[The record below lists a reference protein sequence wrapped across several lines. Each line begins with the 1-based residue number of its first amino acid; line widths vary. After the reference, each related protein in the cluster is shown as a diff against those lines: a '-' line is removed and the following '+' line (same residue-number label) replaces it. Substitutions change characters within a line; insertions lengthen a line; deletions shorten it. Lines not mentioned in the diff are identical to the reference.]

1 MTMRVLRSLAAQS
14 APLTDPTHADMIHH
28 EPRRGIVLR
37 HLQPG
42 LAATLC
48 LLAAANALAAPPAP
62 VALTGERPAVA
73 VQSTPSKLPSP
84 LQQVPPSGEITL
96 HVREGHLL
104 KLRRDA
110 AKVLVADPRVASF
123 QVPSPNNIFVFAQGV
138 GTTTLYALDA
148 QDQVIAAIR
157 VVSEH
162 NLKALREQ
170 ILRSVPGA
178 DIELEPSLNSRIIV
192 RGKVRTPI
200 EARQVVDQIQA
211 YLDGLA
217 GQGGQGGGGGGGGG
231 NNRDQVINQLKV
243 ELSSQINIQVRVVEV
258 SRSLSHE
265 LGFDWAATLNS
276 GSGAWGVMT
285 GGAAG
290 GFAKATEVV
299 NPSLFDSVTGTTFS
313 NLIPGST
320 TSRFAAGGMRTRG
333 RFTMGGLISALSSEG
348 FATVLAEPN
357 LTAMSGESAAF
368 AAGGEVPIV
377 IITNN
382 NVQIDFKSYGVIL
395 RMTPTLLS
403 ANRISL
409 RIAPEVSELT
419 EDGAVTLQGVS
430 VPALKVRR
438 ADTTV
443 ELASGQS
450 FALAG
455 MLRSTQAQT
464 VQGVPGLSSI
474 PWLGRLFEHE
484 VSAKD
489 ETELVILVTANV
501 VDPVSAGDLQVPG
514 QGLPGIDELVPQ
526 QAAIGYLY

>member
-1 MTMRVLRSLAAQS
+1 MRLSRSSAAQP
-14 APLTDPTHADMIHH
+14 APIPARSSDFSMTHSLTRPGAD
-28 EPRRGIVLR
+28 
-37 HLQPG
+37 
-42 LAATLC
+42 ATLARLC
-48 LLAAANALAAPPAP
+48 LATALCVAGAAHAAPPAP
-62 VALTGERPAVA
+62 AAKSAAPAPA
-73 VQSTPSKLPSP
+73 A
-84 LQQVPPSGEITL
+84 LQQVQPTGVITL
-96 HVREGHLL
+96 NVREGHLL
-104 KLRRDA
+104 KLKRDA
-110 AKVLVADPRVASF
+110 AKVLVADPRIASF
-123 QVPSPNNIFVFAQGV
+123 QVPSPNNIFVFAQAV

-148 QDQVIAAIR
+148 QDNVIAAIK
-157 VVSEH
+157 VVAEH
-162 NLKALREQ
+162 DLSALREQ
-170 ILRSVPGA
+170 ILRAVPGA
-178 DIELEPSLNSRIIV
+178 DITLEPSMNNRIIV

-200 EARQVVDQIQA
+200 ESRQVVDQVQS

-217 GQGGQGGGGGGGGG
+217 ASPAGQGGGGGGGGG
-231 NNRDQVINQLKV
+231 GANNRDAVINQLKV

-258 SRSLSHE
+258 SRTLSHE

-276 GSGAWGVMT
+276 GSGAFGVVT
-285 GGAAG
+285 GAAG
-290 GFAKATEVV
+290 GAFAPVSGTV
-299 NPSLFDSVTGTTFS
+299 NASLFDSLTGRNFS
-313 NLIPGST
+313 QLIPGRT
-320 TSRFAAGGMRTRG
+320 TARLGVGGMVTRG

-409 RIAPEVSELT
+409 HIAPEVSELT
-419 EDGAVTLQGVS
+419 EDGAVTLEGIS
-430 VPALKVRR
+430 IPALKVRR

-464 VQGVPGLSSI
+464 MSGVPGLSSI
-474 PWLGRLFEHE
+474 PLIGRLFEHE

-489 ETELVILVTANV
+489 ETELVILVSANV
-501 VDPVSAGDLQVPG
+501 VDPVSAGELQVPG
-514 QGLPGIDELVPQ
+514 QDLPGIKELLPQ
-526 QAAIGYLY
+526 QASIGYLY

>member
-1 MTMRVLRSLAAQS
+1 MIHNPPRPGAADRLPRLCLAALLCLLCG
-14 APLTDPTHADMIHH
+14 APA
-28 EPRRGIVLR
+28 
-37 HLQPG
+37 
-42 LAATLC
+42 LAATPAAQ
-48 LLAAANALAAPPAP
+48 LAAKAAAAAASPA
-62 VALTGERPAVA
+62 ERPAVA
-73 VQSTPSKLPSP
+73 VQDSATALPAS
-84 LQQVPPSGEITL
+84 LQRVAPSGQITL
-96 HVREGHLL
+96 HVREGQLL
-104 KLRRDA
+104 KLKSDA
-110 AKVLVADPRVASF
+110 AKVLVADPRIASF
-123 QVPSPNNIFVFAQGV
+123 QVPSPNNIFVFAQAV

-148 QDQVIAAIR
+148 RDNVIAAIR
-157 VVSEH
+157 VVAEH
-162 NLKALREQ
+162 DLASLREQ

-178 DIELEPSLNSRIIV
+178 NIELEPSLNNRIIV
-192 RGKVRTPI
+192 RGNVRTPI
-200 EARQVVDQIQA
+200 EARQIVDQVQA
-211 YLDGLA
+211 YLDGVST
-217 GQGGQGGGGGGGGG
+217 GGQGGGGGGGRGAG
-231 NNRDQVINQLKV
+231 STRDGVINQLKV

-258 SRSLSHE
+258 SRTLSHE

-276 GSGAWGVMT
+276 SSGAWGIMS

-290 GFAKATEVV
+290 GFAPATETI
-299 NPSLFDSVTGTTFS
+299 NPSLFDSVTGKNFS
-313 NLIPGST
+313 SLIPGRT
-320 TSRFAAGGMRTRG
+320 TSRFAAGGMTTRG
-333 RFTMGGLISALSSEG
+333 RFTMGGLISALSAEG

-409 RIAPEVSELT
+409 HIAPEVSELT
-419 EDGAVTLQGVS
+419 EDGAVTLQGIS
-430 VPALKVRR
+430 IPALKVRR

-464 VQGVPGLSSI
+464 VSGVPGLSSI
-474 PWLGRLFEHE
+474 PLFGRLFEHE
-484 VSAKD
+484 VSAKA

-501 VDPVSAGDLQVPG
+501 VDPVAPGELQVPG
-514 QGLPGIDELVPQ
+514 QGLSGIDDLLPQ

>member
-1 MTMRVLRSLAAQS
+1 
-14 APLTDPTHADMIHH
+14 MIHKQ
-28 EPRRGIVLR
+28 PRRGSALLLPR
-37 HLQPG
+37 
-42 LAATLC
+42 LC
-48 LLAAANALAAPPAP
+48 LAAPLCLATSSVLAAPAAAP
-62 VALTGERPAVA
+62 NERPTVD
-73 VQSTPSKLPSP
+73 VKNTPTALPAN
-84 LQQVPPSGEITL
+84 LQKIAPTGEITL
-96 HVREGHLL
+96 HVREGQLL
-104 KLRRDA
+104 KLKSDA

-123 QVPSPNNIFVFAQGV
+123 QVPSPNNIFVFAQSV

-148 QDQVIAAIR
+148 QDRVIAAIR
-157 VVSEH
+157 VVAEH
-162 NLKALREQ
+162 DLSTLRAQ

-178 DIELEPSLNSRIIV
+178 DIELEPSLNNRIIV
-192 RGKVRTPI
+192 RGNVRTPI
-200 EARQVVDQIQA
+200 EARQIVDQVQA
-211 YLDGLA
+211 YLDGASA
-217 GQGGQGGGGGGGGG
+217 GAQGGGARGAGST
-231 NNRDQVINQLKV
+231 RDGVINQLKV

-258 SRSLSHE
+258 SRTLSHE

-276 GSGAWGVMT
+276 GSGAWGIMT
-285 GGAAG
+285 GSAAR
-290 GFAKATEVV
+290 GFAPVTDTI
-299 NPSLFDSVTGTTFS
+299 NPSLFDSVTGKNFS
-313 NLIPGST
+313 SLIPGRT
-320 TSRFAAGGMRTRG
+320 TSTFAAGGMTTRG
-333 RFTMGGLISALSSEG
+333 RFTMGGLISALSAEG
-348 FATVLAEPN
+348 FASVLAEPN

-409 RIAPEVSELT
+409 HIAPEVSELT
-419 EDGAVTLQGVS
+419 EDGAVTLQGIS
-430 VPALKVRR
+430 IPALKVRR

-464 VQGVPGLSSI
+464 VSGVPGLSSI
-474 PWLGRLFEHE
+474 PLLGRLFEHE

-501 VDPVSAGDLQVPG
+501 VDPVAAGELQVPG
-514 QGLPGIDELVPQ
+514 QGIPGIDDLLPPQ
-526 QAAIGYLY
+526 APIGYLY

>member
-1 MTMRVLRSLAAQS
+1 
-14 APLTDPTHADMIHH
+14 MIHKQ
-28 EPRRGIVLR
+28 PRRGAALLMPR
-37 HLQPG
+37 LC
-42 LAATLC
+42 LAAPLC
-48 LLAAANALAAPPAP
+48 LAGASALAAPSTEPRP
-62 VALTGERPAVA
+62 RPAVD
-73 VQSTPSKLPSP
+73 VMNTPSALPAS
-84 LQQVPPSGEITL
+84 LQKIAPTGEITL
-96 HVREGHLL
+96 HVREGQLL
-104 KLRRDA
+104 KLKSDA

-123 QVPSPNNIFVFAQGV
+123 QVPSPNNIFVFAQSV

-148 QDQVIAAIR
+148 QDKVIAAIR
-157 VVSEH
+157 VVAEH
-162 NLKALREQ
+162 DLSTLRTQ

-178 DIELEPSLNSRIIV
+178 DIELEPSLNNRIIV
-192 RGKVRTPI
+192 RGNVRTPI
-200 EARQVVDQIQA
+200 EARQIVDQVQA
-211 YLDGLA
+211 YLDGVSA
-217 GQGGQGGGGGGGGG
+217 NAQGGGARGAG
-231 NNRDQVINQLKV
+231 NTRDGVINQLKV

-258 SRSLSHE
+258 SRTLSHE

-276 GSGAWGVMT
+276 GSGAWGIMT
-285 GGAAG
+285 GSAAG
-290 GFAKATEVV
+290 GFAPATETI
-299 NPSLFDSVTGTTFS
+299 NPSLFDSVTGKNFS
-313 NLIPGST
+313 SLIPGRT
-320 TSRFAAGGMRTRG
+320 TSTFAAGGMTTRG
-333 RFTMGGLISALSSEG
+333 RFTMGGLISALSAEG
-348 FATVLAEPN
+348 FASVLAEPN

-409 RIAPEVSELT
+409 HIAPEVSELT
-419 EDGAVTLQGVS
+419 EDGAVTLQGIS
-430 VPALKVRR
+430 IPALKVRR

-464 VQGVPGLSSI
+464 VSGVPGLSSI
-474 PWLGRLFEHE
+474 PLLGRLFEHE

-501 VDPVSAGDLQVPG
+501 VDPVAAGELQVPG
-514 QGLPGIDELVPQ
+514 QGLAGIDDLLPPQ
-526 QAAIGYLY
+526 APIGYLY